1 MEKEPYKRH
10 RINIGGSDI
19 ASLTLRSPMQA
30 ATLDFVE
37 DGDYCAWLVS
47 DMSVSVPDHYKKVFS
62 CEYWL
67 KIYDDDGLQADF
79 NAKQIE
85 VYRAGDYGCLIRLI
99 N

>member
-1 MEKEPYKRH
+1 MEKALYKKH
-10 RINIGGSDI
+10 TVSLGGSDI

-37 DGDYCAWLVS
+37 DGDYRAWIV
-47 DMSVSVPDHYKKVFS
+47 DDPSVVVPNHYKKVYS